1 VFLRQHF
8 AKMIFEM
15 GNIPFTMR
23 KGNPRA
29 RQRVTVKRFGPRQVT
44 GKMVEIR
51 QVILKPN

>member
-1 VFLRQHF
+1 
-8 AKMIFEM
+8 MIFEM